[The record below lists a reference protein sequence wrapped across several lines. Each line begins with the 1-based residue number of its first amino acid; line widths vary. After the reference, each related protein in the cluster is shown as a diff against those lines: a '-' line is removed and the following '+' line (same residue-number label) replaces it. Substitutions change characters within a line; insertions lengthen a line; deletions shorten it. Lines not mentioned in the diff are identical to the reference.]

1 MDVQPRA
8 ARAFSI
14 AAWCTAAEILRITA
28 VVMYTRPAEA
38 ALYAGALWALLK
50 CAPLLVLLPGLR
62 RHSHR
67 QAVWLCFALCL
78 YFPLAVL
85 EAFGAPPLAGA
96 GLLGVALTSTA
107 FVAGLLAARWS
118 RNGREPPQP
127 LT

>member
-1 MDVQPRA
+1 MEGQ
-8 ARAFSI
+8 ARLAQAFAI
-14 AAWCTAAEILRITA
+14 AGWCTAAEILRITA

-38 ALYAGALWALLK
+38 ALYAGALWSLLK
-50 CAPLLVLLPGLR
+50 CAPLLILLPGLR

-67 QAVWLCFALCL
+67 HAVWLCFALCL

-96 GLLGVALTSTA
+96 GLLGVGLTSLA

-118 RNGREPPQP
+118 RNGREPPLP